1 MSAILKYAGKYR
13 RHIFTAL
20 ALISI
25 SVPIGVVPYFLISSL
40 IGGYINETAVMADV
54 VRTSVLILLCF
65 TVKYILYGEGLNLSH
80 EGAFGTLYNMR
91 VKLADN
97 LMHQPLGEVAD
108 GGTGKYK
115 KSFVEEI
122 GRIELMLAHMLP
134 EGIPNLVMP
143 FIVLAVIFVTDWRM
157 GLLSLA
163 SLPFGIIG
171 MGLMMKS
178 GVKKMPLYYEAGA
191 RLNNA
196 VVEYVSGMEVIKIF
210 GQTTSSFKKYSDT
223 VENYKVFTL
232 DWFKESWR
240 SMSLVY
246 AGMPCTVLLT
256 LPVGAIMYYN
266 GNLDLNTWIFVLM
279 LDLSMSGPL
288 TRVINFFPMFP
299 QVDYTVKQLEAL
311 YSTEDVHSGNVSELP
326 ESYGVEFKNVTF
338 AYKDKDV
345 LKNVSFK
352 AEQGKKTALVG
363 ESGSGKS
370 TAARLAVHYWD
381 VSDGSITIGG
391 RDIREYTF
399 DTLMSMT
406 AYVAQDNFLFKG
418 TIADNLRMGK
428 KDATMAEMIEAAK
441 AAACHDFISKL
452 PHGYDTE
459 VGVLGGKLSGGERQ
473 RITIAR
479 AILKKAPIIILDEAT
494 AYTDAENEE
503 LITNALNELTKG
515 RTVIMIAH
523 RLGTIADADNIV
535 VLDSGRVSANGT
547 HDELMESS
555 SIYRRLWQMSLEAGS
570 WNIAVKEGAENV

>member
-25 SVPIGVVPYFLISSL
+25 SVPIGVIPYFLISSL

-279 LDLSMSGPL
+279 LNLSMSGPL

-479 AILKKAPIIILDEAT
+479 AILKNAPIIILDEAT

-555 SIYRRLWQMSLEAGS
+555 SIYRRLWQMSLEAGR

>member
-1 MSAILKYAGKYR
+1 M
-13 RHIFTAL
+13 
-20 ALISI
+20 
-25 SVPIGVVPYFLISSL
+25 
-40 IGGYINETAVMADV
+40 
-54 VRTSVLILLCF
+54 
-65 TVKYILYGEGLNLSH
+65 
-80 EGAFGTLYNMR
+80 
-91 VKLADN
+91 
-97 LMHQPLGEVAD
+97 
-108 GGTGKYK
+108 
-115 KSFVEEI
+115 
-122 GRIELMLAHMLP
+122 
-134 EGIPNLVMP
+134 
-143 FIVLAVIFVTDWRM
+143 
-157 GLLSLA
+157 
-163 SLPFGIIG
+163 
-171 MGLMMKS
+171 
-178 GVKKMPLYYEAGA
+178 
-191 RLNNA
+191 
-196 VVEYVSGMEVIKIF
+196 
-210 GQTTSSFKKYSDT
+210 
-223 VENYKVFTL
+223 
-232 DWFKESWR
+232 
-240 SMSLVY
+240 
-246 AGMPCTVLLT
+246 
-256 LPVGAIMYYN
+256 
-266 GNLDLNTWIFVLM
+266 
-279 LDLSMSGPL
+279 
-288 TRVINFFPMFP
+288 
-299 QVDYTVKQLEAL
+299 
-311 YSTEDVHSGNVSELP
+311 
-326 ESYGVEFKNVTF
+326 
-338 AYKDKDV
+338 
-345 LKNVSFK
+345 SFK

-441 AAACHDFISKL
+441 ATACHDFISKL

-459 VGVLGGKLSGGERQ
+459 VGVHGGKLSGGERQ

-479 AILKKAPIIILDEAT
+479 AILKNAPIIILDEAT